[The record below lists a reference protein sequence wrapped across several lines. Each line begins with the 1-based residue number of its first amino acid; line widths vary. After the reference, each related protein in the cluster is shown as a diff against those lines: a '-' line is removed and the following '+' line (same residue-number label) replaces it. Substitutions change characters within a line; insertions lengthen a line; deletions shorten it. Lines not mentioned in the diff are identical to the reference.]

1 MEHFSCAKCEKPFLG
16 GRHFEK
22 AGLAYCETHFLQLF
36 GSVCYVC
43 DKVNTAHYT
52 LTRFRS
58 VPSVYEMR
66 SIVVHVMLDLQYL
79 IVKKLHGVTT
89 LPSQVIKG
97 DVVNALNKSWCSHH
111 FACSS
116 CDRMLKEKSKF
127 YEVDLK
133 PVCKKCYDRFP
144 RELKLRLKQYHEM
157 ESAKGS
163 GVQVN

>member
-1 MEHFSCAKCEKPFLG
+1 M
-16 GRHFEK
+16 
-22 AGLAYCETHFLQLF
+22 
-36 GSVCYVC
+36 
-43 DKVNTAHYT
+43 
-52 LTRFRS
+52 
-58 VPSVYEMR
+58 
-66 SIVVHVMLDLQYL
+66 
-79 IVKKLHGVTT
+79 
-89 LPSQVIKG
+89 
-97 DVVNALNKSWCSHH
+97 NALNKSWCSHH

-144 RELKLRLKQYHEM
+144 RELRLRLKQYHEM